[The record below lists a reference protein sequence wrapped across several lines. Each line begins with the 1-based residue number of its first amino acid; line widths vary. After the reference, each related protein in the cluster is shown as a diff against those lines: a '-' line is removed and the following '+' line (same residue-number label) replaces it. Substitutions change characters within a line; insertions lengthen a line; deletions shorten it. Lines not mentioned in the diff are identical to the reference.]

1 MTVDPTSRSARF
13 AALPATSRAIAFM
26 GLAAAM
32 SSGLHVGVR
41 VMSERGLPSI
51 EIVFLRTALTLLLTA
66 PFVFR
71 PGQSAWRTTVPGR
84 QIVRGLLGTLSMWAW
99 YHALSNM
106 RLADAATLGQ
116 TTSLFLVLGAFLWFR
131 EPLGRVRLMALGLGF
146 AGAVVMLK
154 PGVGLIDP
162 LALLAL
168 LSSLLWATSL
178 LMAKEMTR
186 FDSTMTITFYQPL
199 MIMPPALFLAIPI
212 WVMPNAGDMAILTV
226 MSAAAAVSNYCM
238 VRALSL
244 ADAAVTAPID
254 YTKLLWTA
262 TCAYVLFGEV
272 PTLQTWLGA
281 ALIIAGSLWLAL
293 SERRRV

>member
-1 MTVDPTSRSARF
+1 MSVEPTRRSDRF
-13 AALPATSRAIAFM
+13 AALPVETRAIAFM
-26 GLAAAM
+26 ALAALM

-41 VMSERGLPSI
+41 TMSDRGLPSI
-51 EIVFLRTALTLLLTA
+51 EIVFLRTLLTLLLTL
-66 PFVFR
+66 PFVLR
-71 PGQSAWRTTVPGR
+71 SGKGAWRTTVPGR
-84 QIVRGLLGTLSMWAW
+84 QIVRGILGTLSMWAW

-116 TTSLFLVLGAFLWFR
+116 TTSLFLVLGATLWFR
-131 EPLGRVRLMALGLGF
+131 EKLTKVRLGALVLGF

-162 LALLAL
+162 MALLAL

-186 FDSTMTITFYQPL
+186 FDATMTITFYQPL
-199 MIMPPALFLAIPI
+199 MIMPPALMLTIPV
-212 WVMPNAGDMAILTV
+212 WVTPNAGDMAILTV

-238 VRALSL
+238 VRALGM

-262 TCAYVLFGEV
+262 TAAYVLFAEV
-272 PTLQTWLGA
+272 PTAQTWIGG
-281 ALIIAGSLWLAL
+281 ALIVAGSLWLAL
-293 SERRRV
+293 SERRRR